1 MIDPSSVG
9 EPLLPDER
17 MTDRRTLRAAQATP
31 VARRAKPQRWN
42 WLYAVALVITLSI
55 VAFNILRPITVLP
68 RIAPSPGFALVDE
81 AGQTVTSEDLRGNF
95 TLYSFSYLDCDDAC
109 PQSLADI
116 DALRHHMGERLPAG
130 TPLSF
135 VTITLDPERDTVEQL
150 GDTVAQLAPDQAAF
164 GWQLLT
170 GDPLRTRYIVG
181 GGFNVY
187 YSDPQEPTAD
197 SPGRITFDPRYV
209 LVDQLGIMRAEYR
222 TGQLDPELLTRDVN
236 YLINE
241 AENSKG
247 VARLGYE
254 AAHLFLCY
262 PR

>member
-1 MIDPSSVG
+1 
-9 EPLLPDER
+9 
-17 MTDRRTLRAAQATP
+17 
-31 VARRAKPQRWN
+31 
-42 WLYAVALVITLSI
+42 LYVVALVITLSI
-55 VAFNILRPITVLP
+55 VAFNIIRPITVLP
-68 RIAPSPGFALVDE
+68 RIAPSPGFALTD
-81 AGQTVTSEDLRGNF
+81 ASGQPATSEDQRGHF
-95 TLYSFSYLDCDDAC
+95 TLYSFTYLDCGDAC

-116 DALRHHMGERLPAG
+116 DALRRAMGERLPAG

-135 VTITLDPERDTVEQL
+135 VTITLDPERDTVARL
-150 GDTVAQLAPDQAAF
+150 GDAVAELAPDQGAF

-170 GDPLRTRYIVG
+170 GDPLRTRYVVG

-187 YSDPQEPTAD
+187 YSDPQEATAD
-197 SPGRITFDPRYV
+197 APGRVAFDPRYV

-222 TGQLDPELLTRDVN
+222 TGALDPDLLARDVT

-241 AENSKG
+241 AENSQG